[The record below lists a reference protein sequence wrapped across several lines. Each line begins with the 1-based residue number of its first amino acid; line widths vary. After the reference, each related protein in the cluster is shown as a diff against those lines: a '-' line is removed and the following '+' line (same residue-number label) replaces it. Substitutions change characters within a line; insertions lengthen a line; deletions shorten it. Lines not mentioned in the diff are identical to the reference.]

1 MIAKPRP
8 SRREPPRFA
17 TETQGGFHANCAR
30 RKATARL
37 RGGCAYGASMPSG
50 ATITSPR
57 ADTRT
62 QEAFSASWREF
73 VRRVG
78 KSEQRGNAEAARH
91 AEPPVA
97 HEAAI
102 FHLFEIIR
110 YCLIANNL

>member
-30 RKATARL
+30 RKEGGRL
-37 RGGCAYGASMPSG
+37 RGRRAERRHDRTILMP
-50 ATITSPR
+50 
-57 ADTRT
+57 TRVRKKR
-62 QEAFSASWREF
+62 F
-73 VRRVG
+73 RRVG